1 MAELGTSSLATEAY
15 PTAAVEEGGGGDSG
29 DT

>member
-1 MAELGTSSLATEAY
+1 MVELGTSSLATEAY
-15 PTAAVEEGGGGDSG
+15 ATTAVEEGGGGDSG